1 MTAFQTPA
9 ERLASAGMVVT
20 FYHNY
25 PCGIVADTADEFEDC
40 SGIADGSY
48 YLFVGVH
55 TLSELRVATSVGHHS
70 QKYSSLG
77 FFIALGN
84 YTTQCLHF
92 VDFATDR
99 PILAAVALV
108 CYLRFCAMRAE
119 SLRPFLVFRLFE
131 PTRRAAFLD
140 ERAFG
145 IIDKLVLNAAY
156 FLDDGYLIRKV
167 SHRLFL
173 L

>member
-1 MTAFQTPA
+1 
-9 ERLASAGMVVT
+9 MVVT
-20 FYHNY
+20 FYHHY
-25 PCGIVADTADEFEDC
+25 PRGIVADTADELEDG

-48 YLFVGVH
+48 YLFVVH

-77 FFIALGN
+77 FFIALDT
-84 YTTQCLHF
+84 YATQRLHF
-92 VDFATDR
+92 VNLRADG

-108 CYLRFCAMRAE
+108 YYLRFRVMRAE
-119 SLRPFLVFRLFE
+119 SLRPFFVFRLFE
-131 PTRRAAFLD
+131 PARCAAFLD

-145 IIDKLVLNAAY
+145 VIDEFVLNAAY
-156 FLDDGYLIRKV
+156 FLDDGGLIRRV

>member
-20 FYHNY
+20 FYHDY
-25 PCGIVADTADEFEDC
+25 PRGIVADTTYELEDG
-40 SGIADGSY
+40 SSIADGSY

-55 TLSELRVATSVGHHS
+55 TLLELRVATSIGHHS

-84 YTTQCLHF
+84 YATQCLHF
-92 VDFATDR
+92 VDLVADG

-108 CYLRFCAMRAE
+108 CYLRFCTVRAE

-131 PTRRAAFLD
+131 PARGAAFLD
-140 ERAFG
+140 ERTF
-145 IIDKLVLNAAY
+145 
-156 FLDDGYLIRKV
+156 
-167 SHRLFL
+167 
-173 L
+173 

>member
-1 MTAFQTPA
+1 
-9 ERLASAGMVVT
+9 MVVT
-20 FYHNY
+20 FYHHY
-25 PCGIVADTADEFEDC
+25 PRGIVANTTDELEDG

-48 YLFVGVH
+48 YLFVNH

-84 YTTQCLHF
+84 YATQCLHF
-92 VDFATDR
+92 VDFVADG

-119 SLRPFLVFRLFE
+119 SLRTFLVFRLFK
-131 PTRRAAFLD
+131 PARSAAFFN
-140 ERAFG
+140 ERSF
-145 IIDKLVLNAAY
+145 
-156 FLDDGYLIRKV
+156 
-167 SHRLFL
+167 
-173 L
+173 

>member
-1 MTAFQTPA
+1 M
-9 ERLASAGMVVT
+9 
-20 FYHNY
+20 
-25 PCGIVADTADEFEDC
+25 
-40 SGIADGSY
+40 
-48 YLFVGVH
+48 
-55 TLSELRVATSVGHHS
+55 TSVGHHS
-70 QKYSSLG
+70 LKYSSLG

-84 YTTQCLHF
+84 YATQCLHF
-92 VDFATDR
+92 VNLWADS
-99 PILAAVALV
+99 PILTAVALV
-108 CYLRFCAMRAE
+108 CYLRFCIVRAE
-119 SLRPFLVFRLFE
+119 SLRPLLIFWLLE

-145 IIDKLVLNAAY
+145 IIDELILNAAY

>member
-9 ERLASAGMVVT
+9 ECLASAGMVVT
-20 FYHNY
+20 FYHDY
-25 PCGIVADTADEFEDC
+25 PRGIVANATDELEDGG
-40 SGIADGSY
+40 SIADGSY
-48 YLFVGVH
+48 YIFVDH
-55 TLSELRVATSVGHHS
+55 KLSELRVVTSVGHHS
-70 QKYSSLG
+70 LKYSSLG

-92 VDFATDR
+92 VDLVADG

-108 CYLRFCAMRAE
+108 CYLRFCTVRAE
-119 SLRPFLVFRLFE
+119 SLRPLLVFRLFK
-131 PTRRAAFLD
+131 PARCTALLN

-145 IIDKLVLNAAY
+145 IIDELILNTAY

>member
-1 MTAFQTPA
+1 
-9 ERLASAGMVVT
+9 MVVT
-20 FYHNY
+20 FYHHH
-25 PCGIVADTADEFEDC
+25 PRGIVTNATDELEDG
-40 SGIADGSY
+40 SGIADGLY
-48 YLFVGVH
+48 YFFVGH
-55 TLSELRVATSVGHHS
+55 TLSKLRVATSIGHHS
-70 QKYSSLG
+70 LKYSSLG
-77 FFIALGN
+77 FFISLGN
-84 YTTQCLHF
+84 YATQCLHF
-92 VDFATDR
+92 VDLVADG

-108 CYLRFCAMRAE
+108 CYLRFCTVRAE
-119 SLRPFLVFRLFE
+119 SLRPFLVFRLFK
-131 PTRRAAFLD
+131 PARCTAFLD